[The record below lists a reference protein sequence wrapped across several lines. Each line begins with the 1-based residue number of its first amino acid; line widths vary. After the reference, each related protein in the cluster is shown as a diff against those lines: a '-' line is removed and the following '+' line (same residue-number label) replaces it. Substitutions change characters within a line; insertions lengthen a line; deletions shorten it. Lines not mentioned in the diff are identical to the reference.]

1 MNQLVVSF
9 SNLGYFCDVFN
20 CIELRPSSALS
31 EADILAVAVEEEY
44 KIFSANKVITTYRYM
59 GEMGL
64 SLRNLLMISLCR
76 RGMAFLMAEVKKDTD
91 AWRLHQGC
99 CYSVLP

>member
-1 MNQLVVSF
+1 M
-9 SNLGYFCDVFN
+9 
-20 CIELRPSSALS
+20 RPSSALS

-59 GEMGL
+59 GERGL
-64 SLRNLLMISLCR
+64 SSRNLTPSLCR

-99 CYSVLP
+99 CLSVLP